1 MIRSAQSVLTC
12 YRSNGFMAFVESS
25 RAYSVVTYSNSKL
38 LSWNNLVSDYFNSRI
53 SASKDPIDLRP
64 VLNLQIRRGGS
75 QGLRLNMMGDDMVC
89 LQRCTDA
96 LLSGQEPEEQL
107 PTTSTTSAARPP
119 MKKRKL
125 MTNSTALDDM
135 MS

>member
-1 MIRSAQSVLTC
+1 
-12 YRSNGFMAFVESS
+12 MAFVESS
-25 RAYSVVTYSNSKL
+25 KAYSVVTYGHSQL

-64 VLNLQIRRGGS
+64 VLNMQIRRGGS
-75 QGLRLNMMGDDMVC
+75 QGLRLNMMENDMVC
-89 LQRCTDA
+89 LQRCTDT
-96 LLSGQEPEEQL
+96 LPLGQEQKEQQ
-107 PTTSTTSAARPP
+107 PTTSTTSATRPQ

-125 MTNSTALDDM
+125 MSSSTALEDM